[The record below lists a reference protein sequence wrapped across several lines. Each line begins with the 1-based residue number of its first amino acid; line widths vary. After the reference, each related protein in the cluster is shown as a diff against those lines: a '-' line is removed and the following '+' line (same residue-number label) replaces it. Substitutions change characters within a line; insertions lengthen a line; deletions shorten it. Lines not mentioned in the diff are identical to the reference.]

1 MPSLSSG
8 NIEYSRK
15 KSRTKQKAQIGPKHQ
30 SCEIMDAEI
39 LGGELRLDICL
50 HPVSCASSPKL
61 TQRVWARMQC
71 FLYPWQRCPL
81 GWESITASSS
91 VWPVMS
97 ALHSPFESL
106 CFKNSSGCWKKMDAN
121 QIWSEQFFLLSGIYK
136 YFMIILNRGLISSS
150 CSFCLS
156 SHGVSW
162 HFRSFTESE
171 NLRPERTLRIGNVWL
186 HADIFLLLSEL
197 VLV

>member
-15 KSRTKQKAQIGPKHQ
+15 KSRTEQKAQIGPKCQ

-39 LGGELRLDICL
+39 LGGELRLDTCL
-50 HPVSCASSPKL
+50 HPVSCASFPKL
-61 TQRVWARMQC
+61 TQRVWAHMQC

-81 GWESITASSS
+81 GWESILPPPLFDQ
-91 VWPVMS
+91 WC
-97 ALHSPFESL
+97 LHCIPHLSL
-106 CFKNSSGCWKKMDAN
+106 CVLKILLVAGKKMDAN
-121 QIWSEQFFLLSGIYK
+121 QIWSEQLFLLSGIYK
-136 YFMIILNRGLISSS
+136 YLMIILNRGLISSS
-150 CSFCLS
+150 CSLCLS

-186 HADIFLLLSEL
+186 RADIFLLLSEL
-197 VLV
+197 VLG